1 MAMTEDGSGTAPQGA
16 VLVPVTVGGCRLLVA
31 ARDVPGG
38 PVDADGEVEIGARK
52 PRLDR
57 VLEGLA
63 VFANEVV
70 EKFEPTNA
78 SKVSVQFGC
87 EVAVQTGTLIA
98 VIGQASAQS
107 AFTVT
112 LEWTRQET

>member
-1 MAMTEDGSGTAPQGA
+1 
-16 VLVPVTVGGCRLLVA
+16 V
-31 ARDVPGG
+31 
-38 PVDADGEVEIGARK
+38 VEIGARK

-57 VLEGLA
+57 VLDGLA
-63 VFANEVV
+63 AFANQVV

-87 EVAVQTGTLIA
+87 DVAAQTGTLIA
-98 VIGQASAQS
+98 VIGQASAHS

-112 LEWTRQET
+112 LEWSRQET